1 MFIGAMHNRVGP
13 RVNSREIEWR
23 EAVAIV
29 PLVGVILVLAFYP
42 HFILRRTEPSVRASI
57 ASAQA
62 LAGQP
67 SSVTASLPTKVASAP

>member
-1 MFIGAMHNRVGP
+1 M
-13 RVNSREIEWR
+13 
-23 EAVAIV
+23 

-57 ASAQA
+57 GPAQA

-67 SSVTASLPTKVASAP
+67 SSVTAETPPGWTAYAPLKVASAP